1 MILLVRPNQIYVSLS
16 NFSKTSIIGKH
27 IALLIFLTMLS
38 VTCHPMQSIFLFL
51 KARTFSV
58 PSFDLLSSS
67 DVFIWILGLNRCSL
81 IFLFLDFMLYLVY
94 IYLKQGLFSILYAKI
109 CELVKSSINI

>member
-1 MILLVRPNQIYVSLS
+1 
-16 NFSKTSIIGKH
+16 
-27 IALLIFLTMLS
+27 
-38 VTCHPMQSIFLFL
+38 
-51 KARTFSV
+51 
-58 PSFDLLSSS
+58 LSSS

-94 IYLKQGLFSILYAKI
+94 IYLKHGLFSILYAKI